1 MGNLDSIIFNAFP
14 YLCNQL
20 NHLLNFEALQSSLA
34 SASSVLHTVV
44 PCFFRVQHLF
54 PAMGNEENMR
64 VEGKL
69 GEEIKVGSAG
79 KLC

>member
-20 NHLLNFEALQSSLA
+20 NHLLNFEA

-54 PAMGNEENMR
+54 PAMGSEENMR

-79 KLC
+79 QLC